1 MSFCGVLF
9 SLFLFSFRCGYILY
23 MKIYA
28 IIPARGGSKG
38 VSGKNVKDLCGKPLI
53 AWTIEAAK
61 KVPQISRVI
70 VNTDDAD
77 IARVARA
84 HGAEVFERP
93 KELAQDLT
101 LDLPVFEHHL
111 RALEERDE
119 LPDVVV
125 DLRATAPLRRGVRIA
140 EGIVLLKKLGREK
153 ADSVRAV
160 SKASKHPYKMWLFE
174 GERIKPFLGEAHT
187 GMKEPYNAP
196 RQVLPEVFQN
206 NGCVNIFW
214 PEIIL
219 EKKSMTGENIA
230 GFVMEEWESVN
241 IDSHIDF
248 IVAEELMKKHKEKFN

>member
-1 MSFCGVLF
+1 
-9 SLFLFSFRCGYILY
+9 

-38 VSGKNVKDLCGKPLI
+38 VPGKNVKNLCGKPLI

-84 HGAEVFERP
+84 HGAEVFKRP
-93 KELAQDLT
+93 KELAEDLT

-111 RALEERDE
+111 RALEAEGDS
-119 LPDVVV
+119 PDIVV
-125 DLRATAPLRRGVRIA
+125 DLRATAPLRRGARIA
-140 EGIVLLKKLGREK
+140 EGIALLQKLGRK
-153 ADSVRAV
+153 NADSVRAV

-174 GERIKPFLGEAHT
+174 GEYIKPFLGEAHT
-187 GMKEPYNAP
+187 GIKEPYNTA
-196 RQVLPEVFQN
+196 RQLLPEVYQN
-206 NGCVNIFW
+206 NGCVNVFW
-214 PEIIL
+214 PETIL
-219 EKKSMTGENIA
+219 EKKSMTGKKIA

-241 IDSHIDF
+241 IDMPIDF
-248 IVAEELMKKHKEKFN
+248 IVAEELMRKHKAQFV